1 MNFIIKLLRLKDP
14 VTIEIFNS
22 IIIIY
27 NKLSKYTIIILIK
40 ETYKVE

>member
-1 MNFIIKLLRLKDP
+1 MNFVIKLLKLKDP
-14 VTIEIFNS
+14 VILETFNS

-27 NKLSKYTIIILIK
+27 NKLNKYVIIILIK